1 MKVVLALLFITLAFA
16 HKPSKLTEEEYQK
29 EFEKWSTTYSKVYS
43 NAEFGNRY
51 NIFKKNLDFINK
63 HNQRKHVRYTVGLN
77 SFADLTNDEFSRI
90 FNGLSPRDVTIPTQP
105 VVIDVSALPTEVDW
119 RTKGAVTGV
128 KNQGQCGS
136 CWTFSSTGGIEG
148 QWQIKGH
155 GLVSLSEQQIV
166 DCCKQGYGCG
176 GGWMD
181 WAFAYVV
188 SQGGIDT
195 EASYPYTAKDGTCH
209 YNAADVGAKIASY
222 RDVQAGSESALQN
235 AVATVGP
242 ISVAIDASH
251 SSFQFYNG
259 GVYYEPACSTTS
271 LDHAV
276 LAVGYGTLSG
286 KDYWLVKNSWGTDWG
301 IAGYIMMSRN
311 DNNNCGIASKP
322 SYPLI

>member
-1 MKVVLALLFITLAFA
+1 MKIIIALLFVTVAFC
-16 HKPSKLTEEEYQK
+16 KLSEDEYRTQ
-29 EFEKWSTTYSKVYS
+29 FNSWANQYSRVYS
-43 NAEFGNRY
+43 NAEFQDRY
-51 NIFKKNLDFINK
+51 NIFKSNLDFINK
-63 HNQRKHVRYTVGLN
+63 HNKHAKRHGFSVGLN
-77 SFADLTNDEFSRI
+77 AFADLTAEEFSKI
-90 FNGLSPRDVTIPTQP
+90 YKGLTPRDITISTSP
-105 VVIDVSALPTEVDW
+105 VVVNVSALPDTVDW

-148 QWQIKGH
+148 QWQIHGH

-181 WAFAYVV
+181 WAFAYVAQ
-188 SQGGIDT
+188 QGGIDT
-195 EASYPYTAKDGTCH
+195 ESSYPYTARNGDCH
-209 YNAADVGAKIASY
+209 YNAATVGARISSY
-222 RDVQAGSESALQN
+222 RDVAAGSESALQN

-259 GVYYEPACSTTS
+259 GVYHEPACSTTA

-276 LAVGYGTLSG
+276 LAVGYGVDAG
-286 KDYWLVKNSWGTDWG
+286 KDYWLVKNSWGTSWG
-301 IAGYIMMSRN
+301 LEGYIMMSRN
-311 DNNNCGIASKP
+311 ANNNCGIASKP
-322 SYPLI
+322 SYPLVA